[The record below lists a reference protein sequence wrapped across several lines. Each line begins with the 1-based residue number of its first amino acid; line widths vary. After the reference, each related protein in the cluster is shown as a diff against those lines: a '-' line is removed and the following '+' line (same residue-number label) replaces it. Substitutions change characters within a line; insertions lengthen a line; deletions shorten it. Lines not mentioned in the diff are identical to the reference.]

1 MKNYRRGLIIA
12 IGCWLVWL
20 ICAAQSVAQ
29 QPPGPQGRPGP
40 PFRRGGSQGPGFPEP
55 DFRFISSEMRFG
67 GKVVKGAPYSAEAI
81 TESTQT
87 LSDGTKLSWRAT
99 ALVYRDSEGR
109 TRREQSSTT
118 AGPFATETPR
128 MIFISDPVAG
138 LSYTLFPDSML
149 ARKLPLP
156 SLEAKREPPRGPYH
170 NHPWLGEL
178 KTEPLGKQM
187 IEGIEAEGTRTVM
200 TIPENKI
207 GNDRPI
213 EIVHERWY
221 SPELQTIVLSKHRDP
236 RWGETVFRLT
246 RINRSEP
253 DRSLF
258 ELPSGYTVKEE
269 RLDRRSRSRGPK
281 RVSER

>member
-1 MKNYRRGLIIA
+1 MKSSRRGLAIA

-20 ICAAQSVAQ
+20 ICVAQPVAQ
-29 QPPGPQGRPGP
+29 QPPDHQGRPGP
-40 PFRRGGSQGPGFPEP
+40 PFGRGGPEGPGFPEP
-55 DFRFISSEMRFG
+55 GFRFISSEMRFG
-67 GKVVKGAPYSAEAI
+67 GKVVKGAPYSAEVI

-109 TRREQSSTT
+109 TRREQSSTA
-118 AGPFATETPR
+118 AGPFATEAPR
-128 MIFISDPVAG
+128 MIFINDPVAG
-138 LSYTLFPDSML
+138 FSYTLFPDSMM

-156 SLEAKREPPRGPYH
+156 SPNARRGPPQASSH
-170 NHPWLGEL
+170 DRSSLGEL
-178 KTEPLGKQM
+178 KTEALGKQM
-187 IEGIEAEGTRTVM
+187 IEGIEAEGTRTTI

-236 RWGETVFRLT
+236 RWGETVFRLSG
-246 RINRSEP
+246 INRSEP
-253 DRSLF
+253 DRALF
-258 ELPSGYTVKEE
+258 ELPSGYTVREE
-269 RLDRRSRSRGPK
+269 RRGK
-281 RVSER
+281 REER